1 MNFIDPSDFQN
12 LTSDLLAM
20 IKLFTGNVAICLSG
34 FPLNDFCINHEKMP
48 LTEFGNMSIKSLLAP
63 FVNGLLTVIF

>member
-20 IKLFTGNVAICLSG
+20 I
-34 FPLNDFCINHEKMP
+34 NHEKMA
-48 LTEFGNMSIKSLLAP
+48 LTKFGNMSIKSLLAP
-63 FVNGLLTVIF
+63 FVNGLLMSNIYFYGEKVHHY